1 MFTFDVNFKVL
12 DLFVVLI
19 KSIFLEIRTFLNCDV
34 FRFRN
39 KQVIF
44 LLITKCPFHMH

>member
-1 MFTFDVNFKVL
+1 MFTLDINFKVL
-12 DLFVVLI
+12 RSFVVLI

-39 KQVIF
+39 KQVTF
-44 LLITKCPFHMH
+44 LLIT